1 MRLSP
6 FLAQNI
12 SGLNLSPDFRQS
24 YSPSHTRESGVER
37 HVAGPVWPAFCT
49 DAAVEERQRED
60 AQGGLS
66 HLQWWPSLC
75 PGYADR
81 SWDPGE
87 RQSCSSYLRTPSDK
101 GNTR

>member
-49 DAAVEERQRED
+49 DAAVEERRRED

-66 HLQWWPSLC
+66 HLQWWPQSMSWVC
-75 PGYADR
+75 R
-81 SWDPGE
+81 SELGPWGE
-87 RQSCSSYLRTPSDK
+87 AVLLQLSKDS
-101 GNTR
+101 